1 MESPDALEAL
11 CYPIGRY
18 TPPAAFDAA
27 QIPAWLSALEALP
40 RWLEVLMENLDAA
53 QLDTPYRPGGWTM
66 TQTIH
71 HLADSHMNAFIRL
84 KLALT
89 EEEPTV
95 KPYAEALWAETPEIF
110 SMPANISITML
121 HALHRRW
128 TALLR
133 ALSPEQWQRSFYHP
147 EHKRLWPVWELTALY
162 AWHGRHHMEQLRG
175 LRERM
180 GW

>member
-1 MESPDALEAL
+1 
-11 CYPIGRY
+11 
-18 TPPAAFDAA
+18 
-27 QIPAWLSALEALP
+27 
-40 RWLEVLMENLDAA
+40 
-53 QLDTPYRPGGWTM
+53 M

-89 EEEPTV
+89 EDEPTV
-95 KPYAEALWAETPEIF
+95 KPYDEALWAETPEIF
-110 SMPANISITML
+110 AMPVNISITML

-128 TALLR
+128 VALLR